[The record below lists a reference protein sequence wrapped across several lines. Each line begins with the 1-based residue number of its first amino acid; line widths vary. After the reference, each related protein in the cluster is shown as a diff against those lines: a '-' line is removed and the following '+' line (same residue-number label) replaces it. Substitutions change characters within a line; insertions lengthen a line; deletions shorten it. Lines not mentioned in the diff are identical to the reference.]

1 MTTKSLPTTIDEAVG
16 VILVRLEDKYL
27 NEIMQI
33 PFADLFNLHFG
44 LGQWIR
50 NNLGLWQT
58 DTALMKAIQ
67 AQTPGIHQDDASTV
81 IIEALWHRLQETK
94 PKVH

>member
-1 MTTKSLPTTIDEAVG
+1 MTAKSLPTTIDEAVG
-16 VILVRLEDKYL
+16 VILAMLEEKDL
-27 NEIMQI
+27 NDITQM

-50 NNLGLWQT
+50 NNLGLWQP
-58 DTALMKAIQ
+58 DSALMKAIQ
-67 AQTPGIHQDDASTV
+67 AQTPEIHPDDASTV
-81 IIEALWHRLQETK
+81 IIEALWHRLQENK

>member
-16 VILVRLEDKYL
+16 VILVMLEDKEL
-27 NEIMQI
+27 NVITQM

-50 NNLGLWQT
+50 NNLGLWQP
-58 DTALMKAIQ
+58 DSALMKAIQ
-67 AQTPGIHQDDASTV
+67 VQTPGIHPDDASTV